1 MDEQDYDGY
10 GHSEVIQGEYD
21 GYGNIYNRTD
31 EHAYGD
37 NWDIDEN
44 AESICLDN
52 EHQATF
58 YHTACYEENNQPE
71 TFQGQND
78 SASLTKDFSWTKRI
92 MLIAFLL
99 MRHESTSKSNT
110 TSIFRVF
117 SRI

>member
-1 MDEQDYDGY
+1 M
-10 GHSEVIQGEYD
+10 IQGEYD

-58 YHTACYEENNQPE
+58 YHTACYEEIINLH
-71 TFQGQND
+71 FKVKMI
-78 SASLTKDFSWTKRI
+78 LHVTKDFS
-92 MLIAFLL
+92 
-99 MRHESTSKSNT
+99 
-110 TSIFRVF
+110 
-117 SRI
+117 

>member
-1 MDEQDYDGY
+1 VSPYSPKEIDWMNKITMVMDTG
-10 GHSEVIQGEYD
+10 EVIQGEYD

-58 YHTACYEENNQPE
+58 YHTACYEENNQPG
-71 TFQGQND
+71 FQGQND
-78 SASLTKDFSWTKRI
+78 SARDQGFFLDEKDYVDCVPTNAS
-92 MLIAFLL
+92 
-99 MRHESTSKSNT
+99 
-110 TSIFRVF
+110 
-117 SRI
+117 